1 MNFFNDIGRG
11 FQDFGNAIN
20 NEVIKPAEIKINND
34 VIKPVGNEL
43 SKAQDLPK
51 QIENLPNKI
60 ETQINNELKKINPR
74 LKLPPKLPPKI
85 LKPSEINKIIKNGF
99 EDTILKPVVSGFQKD
114 IIDGFKKDVIGG
126 FQKDII
132 DGFQKDIIDG
142 FQKDIINPSQ
152 SVFKNI
158 GDTLNSLGGGQVP
171 TNTSSSD
178 NNMSMYIILIGAVL
192 VGMYAFLPNKQKP
205 VNNKI

>member
-1 MNFFNDIGRG
+1 MND
-11 FQDFGNAIN
+11 
-20 NEVIKPAEIKINND
+20 P
-34 VIKPVGNEL
+34 
-43 SKAQDLPK
+43 
-51 QIENLPNKI
+51 
-60 ETQINNELKKINPR
+60 TLKKIIQNANPTTINNT
-74 LKLPPKLPPKI
+74 LKNALDPK
-85 LKPSEINKIIKNGF
+85 KNGLA
-99 EDTILKPVVSGFQKD
+99 DGFQTK
-114 IIDGFKKDVIGG
+114 V
-126 FQKDII
+126 I
-132 DGFQKDIIDG
+132 DGFQKDVIDG

-152 SVFKNI
+152 AIFNNI